1 MIKRALPN
9 IFFLFVS
16 LLSGWMPAKA
26 NPIVGEQPF
35 FAVIRVPEDYTT
47 IQEAVDAASNDDV
60 IILSQGT
67 YDIIETVIIDKRL
80 TLTSE
85 YINSGN
91 QEDIDNTIIT
101 GPDNLDPLVLFES
114 NATGSSCLGITFR
127 GARKQLTLEC
137 EYMEV
142 TNCGFFDNGSDAL
155 SIEAGGGYFA
165 YNYFEN
171 NGDEAIDA
179 DDSLDWIVEHNTI
192 INSGDDGLEIRLQN
206 NTGLARTHIIRY
218 NYISGADEDGI
229 QLIDYD
235 GDSGR
240 EFFIHHNIIVNST
253 MVGLGCTQGGNTV
266 EDFEGSIMEEPA
278 YVHNNVFSDNDHGI
292 TGGENMLVFNNII
305 MNSSTVGIKKLDA
318 GSIADYNCIFNNG
331 TDFLNADFGPNNI
344 FEDPMVK
351 TDFSLEDNSP
361 CIDTGIKA
369 FSHNGLSHTVNDED
383 ILGDLP
389 DRGAKEYYDGATAEN
404 LAPSVSAGPDI
415 VIEAPDNTATLSGEV
430 TDDGLPLDESLTISW
445 SIENGP
451 VNGDVNFVNTDQ
463 AVTEATFDKQGNYI
477 LGLTADDGEKTS
489 SDRVEVFYVNDYN
502 DIRVYIPESTFIEAE
517 DYRYLVGNATVMANA
532 TASEG
537 QIVSADNLSN
547 EEVYAYSEYE
557 LVTYAPGTYYV
568 WINASGPDTES
579 NGISLAFNDLSK
591 QMALETNTANSFR
604 SDGWTRVVFENIP
617 EGVYPLR
624 ISALEQGVSWD
635 RIFITMD
642 ENETPLG
649 EREDITIIYP
659 VPSNGSFTIVL
670 NDLQPAEIEIF
681 NILGQRVHS
690 TSVENRISVLMNMG
704 FLGKGVYVVRISKQG
719 KKTEKKIIIR

>member
-1 MIKRALPN
+1 MIKRAFPN

-16 LLSGWMPAKA
+16 LLSVWMPAKA

-35 FAVIRVPEDYTT
+35 FAVIKVPEDYTT
-47 IQEAVDAASNDDV
+47 IQEAVDAANDDDV

-67 YDIIETVIIDKRL
+67 YDVTETVIIDKRL

-85 YINSGN
+85 YINSEN

-101 GPDNLDPLVLFES
+101 GPDNLDPIVLFES
-114 NATGSSCLGITFR
+114 NATGSSCMGITFR
-127 GARKQLTLEC
+127 GGRKQLTLEC

-142 TNCGFFDNGSDAL
+142 THCGFFDNGSDAL

-240 EFFIHHNIIVNST
+240 EFLIHHNVIVNSA

-266 EDFEGSIMEEPA
+266 ENFEGSIMEEPA
-278 YVHNNVFSDNDHGI
+278 YVYNNVFSDNDHGI

-305 MNSSTVGIKKLDA
+305 MNSSTVGIKKLDV
-318 GSIADYNCIFNNG
+318 GSTADYNCIFNNG

-344 FEDPMVK
+344 FEDPMVN
-351 TDFSLEDNSP
+351 TDFSLKESSP
-361 CIDTGIKA
+361 CIDSGIKT
-369 FSHNGLSHTVNDED
+369 FSYNGLSHTVVDED

-389 DRGAKEYYDGATAEN
+389 DRGAKEYVDGAVTEN
-404 LAPSVSAGPDI
+404 LAPSVSAGQDVVI
-415 VIEAPDNTATLSGEV
+415 VVPDNTTTLMGEV

-445 SIENGP
+445 SIESSP
-451 VNGDVNFVNTDQ
+451 VNGGVNFSNTDQ
-463 AVTEATFDKQGNYI
+463 VVTEATFSKQGNYI
-477 LGLTADDGEKTS
+477 LGLAADDREKAS
-489 SDRVEVFYVNDYN
+489 SDRVEVIYVNDYN
-502 DIRVYIPESTFIEAE
+502 DTRVNIPESTFIEAE
-517 DYRYLVGNATVMANA
+517 DYRYLVGDAMVMTNA

-537 QIVSADNLSN
+537 QIVSAGNLSN

-557 LVTYAPGTYYV
+557 LVTFASGTYYV
-568 WINASGPDTES
+568 WINATGLDDGS
-579 NGISLAFNDLSK
+579 NELNVAFNDLEN
-591 QMALETNTANSFR
+591 QITVETGTFNSYGDE
-604 SDGWTRVVFENIP
+604 SWVMVAFENIP

-624 ISALEQGVSWD
+624 ISGSETGVSWD
-635 RIFITMD
+635 RLFITTDPD
-642 ENETPLG
+642 EKPFNINAKEPLV
-649 EREDITIIYP
+649 YP
-659 VPSNGSFTIVL
+659 VPNDGSFTIGL
-670 NDLQPAEIEIF
+670 NRNEPTKIQVF
-681 NILGQRVHS
+681 NIQGALVF
-690 TSVENRISVLMNMG
+690 TITVKDTLFVPLDI
-704 FLGKGVYVVRISKQG
+704 GVIGSGIYVVKIENNDELV
-719 KKTEKKIIIR
+719 TKKIIIK

>member
-1 MIKRALPN
+1 MIKKAFPN

-16 LLSGWMPAKA
+16 LLWVGITAKA
-26 NPIVGEQPF
+26 NPVVGEQPF
-35 FAVIRVPEDYTT
+35 FAVIRVPEDYPT
-47 IQEAVDAASNDDV
+47 IQEAVNAANNDDV

-67 YDIIETVIIDKRL
+67 YALTETVIINKRL
-80 TLTSE
+80 TLASE
-85 YINSGN
+85 YINSES
-91 QEDIDNTIIT
+91 QEDVDNTIIT
-101 GPDNLDPLVLFES
+101 GPDNLDPLILF
-114 NATGSSCLGITFR
+114 NTNTTGSSCTGITFR

-142 TNCGFFDNGSDAL
+142 THCAFFDNGSDAL

-240 EFFIHHNIIVNST
+240 EFFIHHNVIVNSA

-266 EDFEGSIMEEPA
+266 ENFEGSIMEEPA

-305 MNSSTVGIKKLDA
+305 INSSTVGIKKLDA
-318 GSIADYNCIFNNG
+318 GSTADYNCLFNNG

-344 FEDPMVK
+344 FQDPMAK

-361 CIDTGIKA
+361 CIDTGTKT
-369 FSHNGLSHTVNDED
+369 FSFNGLSHAVDDED
-383 ILGDLP
+383 ISGDLP
-389 DRGAKEYYDGATAEN
+389 DRGAKEYHDGATTEN
-404 LAPSVSAGPDI
+404 LAPIVSAGPDL
-415 VIEAPDNTATLSGEV
+415 VIEAPDNTVTLLGEV
-430 TDDGLPLDESLTISW
+430 TDDGLPLDENLTISW
-445 SIENGP
+445 SVENGP
-451 VNGDVNFVNTDQ
+451 VNGDVNFANTDQ
-463 AVTEATFDKQGNYI
+463 AVTEATFFKQGNYF
-477 LGLTADDGEKTS
+477 LGLAAGDGEKAS

-502 DIRVYIPESTFIEAE
+502 DIRVDIPESKFIEAE
-517 DYRYLVGNATVMANA
+517 NYRYLVGNAAVMSNA
-532 TASEG
+532 TASGG

-557 LVTYAPGTYYV
+557 LVTFAPGTYYV
-568 WINASGPDTES
+568 WINASGPDVGS
-579 NGISLAFNDLSK
+579 NGLAVAFNDLVR
-591 QMALETNTANSFR
+591 QINIEVNTNNSFG

-649 EREDITIIYP
+649 EKEDIAIIYP

-670 NDLQPAEIEIF
+670 NDLQPAEIEVF
-681 NILGQRVHS
+681 NILGQKVYT
-690 TSVENRISVLMNMG
+690 TSVENRISVFMNMG
-704 FLGKGVYVVRISKQG
+704 FLGKGVYVVRISKNG
-719 KKTEKKIIIR
+719 TETEKKIIIK

>member
-1 MIKRALPN
+1 MMKRAFLN
-9 IFFLFVS
+9 IFFLFAS
-16 LLSGWMPAKA
+16 LLWAGIPTKS
-26 NPIVGEQPF
+26 NPVVEEDPF
-35 FAVIRVPEDYTT
+35 FAVITVPEDYPT
-47 IQEAVDAASNDDV
+47 IQEAVDAANDDDV

-67 YDIIETVIIDKRL
+67 YALTETVIINKRL

-85 YINSGN
+85 YINSES
-91 QEDIDNTIIT
+91 QEDVDNTIIT
-101 GPDNLDPLVLFES
+101 GPDNLDPLFLF
-114 NATGSSCLGITFR
+114 NASTTGSICTGITFR

-142 TNCGFFDNGSDAL
+142 THCRFFDNSSDAL

-206 NTGLARTHIIRY
+206 NTGLERTHIIRH

-240 EFFIHHNIIVNST
+240 EFFIHHNVIINSA

-305 MNSSTVGIKKLDA
+305 MNSSTVGIKKLDI
-318 GSIADYNCIFNNG
+318 GSTADYNCFFNNG
-331 TDFLNADFGPNNI
+331 TDFLNANFGPNNI
-344 FEDPMVK
+344 FENPMIK
-351 TDFSLEDNSP
+351 TDFSLEQNSP
-361 CIDTGIKA
+361 CIDTGVKT
-369 FSHNGLSHTVNDED
+369 FSFNGLSHTVDDED
-383 ILGDLP
+383 ILGGLP
-389 DRGAKEYYDGATAEN
+389 DRGAKEYFDGATPDN
-404 LAPSVSAGPDI
+404 LAPTVSAGPDVVI
-415 VIEAPDNTATLSGEV
+415 VAPDDTTTLMGEV

-445 SIENGP
+445 SIESGPENG
-451 VNGDVNFVNTDQ
+451 GVNFSNTDQ
-463 AVTEATFDKQGNYI
+463 AITGAIFNKQGNYI
-477 LGLTADDGEKTS
+477 LGLTANDGEKES
-489 SDRVEVFYVNDYN
+489 SDRVEVFYVKDYN
-502 DIRVYIPESTFIEAE
+502 DIRVEISESTFIEAE
-517 DYRYLVGNATVMANA
+517 DYRYLVGNARVMANA

-547 EEVYAYSEYE
+547 EEVYAHSEYE
-557 LVTYAPGTYYV
+557 LVTFVPGTYYV
-568 WINASGPDTES
+568 WINASGPDADS
-579 NGISLAFNDLSK
+579 NDIAVALDDLSR
-591 QMALETNTANSFR
+591 QINVEANVINSFG
-604 SDGWTRVVFENIP
+604 SDGWVRVAFESIP
-617 EGVYPLR
+617 EGIYPLR

-659 VPSNGSFTIVL
+659 VPSNGRFTIVL
-670 NDLQPAEIEIF
+670 NDLRPAEIEVF
-681 NILGQRVHS
+681 NILGQKVH
-690 TSVENRISVLMNMG
+690 TASVENRISVLMNMG
-704 FLGKGVYVVRISKQG
+704 FLGKGVYVVRINKSG
-719 KKTEKKIIIR
+719 KETEKKIIIR